1 MTSSPSDQTLRIGD
15 WELIPARGLLRREGE
30 ERRLEPRHADLLV
43 FLAEHPGE
51 VVSTEAILSRVWS
64 GTVVGDHSLYQAIA
78 KLRKALGDDSAQKRY
93 IETLPKRGYRL
104 LAEVVQ
110 PGADADNPSARQ
122 ASAPTSPPRPW
133 LGRRLDLQQRW
144 PLAAALL
151 AVVLALGLWWLLPR
165 TPDEATQSTHP
176 RLVVLPFTS
185 LSEKTSDH
193 FIAEGFSIELAHLL
207 GGTHELQV
215 LGPVSA
221 RLAAD
226 SSLDLTEIGRRLD
239 ADVAVTGSLRRAGDL
254 LRISATIT
262 DLSADSQRWSRV
274 FERRDGD
281 IFGLQ
286 TEVAQ
291 QIAAALQASLDG
303 RPLPQ
308 EQARTGDAK
317 AAYGYFLLGQ
327 SHRRTRSGA
336 SLRLARD
343 AFEQAMQLDPGL
355 ISAKRELAAT
365 LLLLSFYGD
374 LGFREALEQ
383 SEPLLEQALR
393 AAPEDPEL
401 LGTLGL
407 SHYLKGSYGLA
418 EEYLGRAVADD
429 PSYSE
434 GWMWLGLTERQ
445 QGRLRDA
452 LHAFRQARALE
463 PLMVPTTVNLA
474 NALSW
479 SGRPEDGRKLLE
491 ELVQSIRDEPQAYR
505 VLSGIALESGDLVA
519 AYQWAKA
526 ALSIDPEDSLSKG
539 SMALTLAYLGQ
550 DQAVRE
556 LLPGGPDQAPTGR
569 AVQLY
574 LDRMS
579 LMIDSLPSETLAKRD
594 ASRLTASPRVQ
605 EIEWR
610 LANARLGLADAF
622 SGNLEEAR
630 ARLTKSLE
638 GRVYPIERTDYDLF
652 VCTSLVDTQS
662 RLGAKDAARHWLKRC
677 ETDFATAQ
685 RLGWDSLALSYIQAR
700 LDSLDGDPAKAL
712 AHLRAAV
719 DRGFR
724 NGRMLAAD
732 PVLEPLRGS
741 APYQALQ
748 TRIQDCIHRDWEA
761 IEMGVGRPE
770 TTETSRPPAGSD
782 SVGPAPQGSAVE
794 SAAAGASQR
803 ARTVPSSSTE

>member
-1 MTSSPSDQTLRIGD
+1 MTPSPGDQTLRIGD
-15 WELIPARGLLRREGE
+15 WELVPARSLLRRDGE

-43 FLAEHPGE
+43 FLAERPGE
-51 VVSTEAILSRVWS
+51 VVSTEEILSRVWS

-104 LAEVVQ
+104 LVDVVR
-110 PGADADNPSARQ
+110 PGGDSQESRDPQPSAPPSR
-122 ASAPTSPPRPW
+122 SPPW
-133 LGRRLDLQQRW
+133 TGSRLDLKHRW
-144 PLAAALL
+144 PLAVALL
-151 AVVLALGLWWLLPR
+151 AVMLALGLWRLL
-165 TPDEATQSTHP
+165 TQAPEDAAQTAHP

-185 LSEKTSDH
+185 LSDKTSDH

-207 GGTHELQV
+207 GGGHRLQV

-226 SSLDLTEIGRRLD
+226 SRLGLTEVGRRLS

-262 DLSADSQRWSRV
+262 DLSTESQRWSQV

-291 QIAAALQASLDG
+291 RIADALQASLKG
-303 RPLPQ
+303 GPRPE
-308 EQARTGDAK
+308 EQARAGGAK

-327 SHRRTRSGA
+327 AHRRTRSA
-336 SLRLARD
+336 PALRLARD
-343 AFEQAMQLDPGL
+343 AFEHAMQLDPGL
-355 ISAKRELAAT
+355 VGAKRELAAT

-374 LGFREALEQ
+374 LDFREALEQ

-401 LGTLGL
+401 LGAIGL

-418 EEYLGRAVADD
+418 EEYLGRAIAED

-434 GWMWLGLTERQ
+434 GWMWLGLAERQ

-452 LHAFRQARALE
+452 LHAFRQAQALE
-463 PLMVPTTVNLA
+463 PLMVSTRVNLA

-479 SGRPEDGRKLLE
+479 SGRPQDGRKLLE
-491 ELVQSIRDEPQAYR
+491 ELVQTIRNAPQAYR

-519 AYQWAKA
+519 AYHWAEA
-526 ALSIDPEDSLSKG
+526 ALSIDPGDDLSKG
-539 SMALTLAYLGQ
+539 SMALALAYLGQ

-556 LLPGGPDQAPTGR
+556 LLPASPDQATPGR
-569 AVQLY
+569 ALQLY

-579 LMIDSLPSETLAKRD
+579 LMIGSLPSDALAERYE
-594 ASRLTASPRVQ
+594 SRLTASPRVQ

-622 SGNLEEAR
+622 AGKLEEAR

-638 GRVYPIERTDYDLF
+638 GRVHPIERTDYDLF
-652 VCTSLVDTQS
+652 VCTSLVDVQTQ
-662 RLGAKDAARHWLKRC
+662 LGATEAARPWLTRC
-677 ETDFATAQ
+677 ETDFATA
-685 RLGWDSLALSYIQAR
+685 RRRGWDSLALSYVQAR
-700 LDSLDGDPAKAL
+700 LALLRGDSAQAL
-712 AHLRAAV
+712 AQLRAAV

-724 NGRMLAAD
+724 NVRMLAAD

-741 APYQALQ
+741 KAYQAIQ
-748 TRIQDCIHRDWEA
+748 TRIQDSIDQDWKA
-761 IEMGVGRPE
+761 IEMDLARRE
-770 TTETSRPPAGSD
+770 TATADRPPAGERSD
-782 SVGPAPQGSAVE
+782 RPGPQRLPVS
-794 SAAAGASQR
+794 SAASGESQR
-803 ARTVPSSSTE
+803 MRTPSSSPKE